1 MLTGGM
7 DERQDFTLILK
18 SRFPL
23 VVLETHEEA
32 RALGLIENICRLEEW
47 AFFTWSVTEGIRR
60 YGREDRIPM
69 TQEFT
74 AALRHIDKT
83 PQNGVYALLD
93 AHPYLENPINERL
106 LREIALGYNQT
117 ARTLVFVSPSMV
129 MPPELARMTARFQL
143 AVLDIAGVR
152 EVIRE
157 EAKLYESRNDGKKP
171 RGTKEAVDLLA
182 QHLSGMCRDD
192 ARRLVRQAIEDDGEI
207 DQKDIARILRF
218 KHDSLG
224 KGGVLSFEPDVAKF
238 QDIGGLQNLK
248 RWLDR
253 RKSVFLGSAD
263 AVGLDTP
270 KGILLLGVQGG
281 GKSLAAKAVAGSW
294 GIPLL
299 CLDFATL
306 YNKFYGETEKN
317 LRESLQAAESMAPC
331 VLWVDEIEKGLAS
344 DVSGATDGGVSRRV
358 LGTLLTWMSERKSRV
373 FLVATSNDIS
383 QLPPELLRKGRFD
396 EIFFVDLPDADTR
409 KEILGIHLSR
419 RKQDPARF
427 DLKRLVQSSEGFSG
441 AEIEQAIV
449 SSLYEAL
456 ARKAAPSTDLVQE
469 ELRTTK
475 PLSVTMAE
483 QVAQLRAWA
492 AERTVS
498 AN

>member
-1 MLTGGM
+1 M

-23 VVLETHEEA
+23 VVLETHEET
-32 RALGLIENICRLEEW
+32 RAIALLENVCYLQEW
-47 AFFTWSVTEGIRR
+47 AFFTWSVTEGIHRH
-60 YGREDRIPM
+60 GKTDRIPM

-74 AALRHIDKT
+74 AALRHIDVT
-83 PQNGVYALLD
+83 PQNGIYALLD
-93 AHPYLENPINERL
+93 AHPYLQDPVNQRL
-106 LREIALGYNQT
+106 LRVIAQGYGRT
-117 ARTLVFVSPSMV
+117 ARTLVLISPSIE
-129 MPPELARMTARFQL
+129 MPPELARMSARFQL
-143 AVLDIAGVR
+143 SVLDAAGVR

-157 EAKLYESRNDGKKP
+157 EAKLYESREGKKP
-171 RGTKEAVDLLA
+171 RGTQEAVDLLA
-182 QHLSGMCRDD
+182 QHLPGMCRDD

-207 DQKDIARILRF
+207 DQKDIERLLRF

-224 KGGVLSFEPDVAKF
+224 KGGVLSFEPDVAKS
-238 QDIGGLQNLK
+238 QDVGGLQNLK
-248 RWLDR
+248 RWLAR
-253 RKSVFLGSAD
+253 RKPVFLGGAD
-263 AVGLDTP
+263 AKGLDTP

-294 GIPLL
+294 GVPLL
-299 CLDFATL
+299 SLDFATL

-317 LRESLQAAESMAPC
+317 LRESLQAAEAMAPC

-344 DVSGATDGGVSRRV
+344 DASGATDGGVSRRV
-358 LGTLLTWMSERKSRV
+358 LGTLLTWMSDRKSRV

-396 EIFFVDLPDADTR
+396 EIFFVDLPDPATR
-409 KEILGIHLSR
+409 EEILGIHLQR
-419 RKQDPARF
+419 RKQDPKTF
-427 DLKRLVQSSEGFSG
+427 DLKRLARASEGFSG

-449 SSLYEAL
+449 SALYEGL
-456 ARKAAPSTDLVQE
+456 ARKTSPSTELVE
-469 ELRTTK
+469 EEIRNTR

-483 QVAQLRAWA
+483 QVAELRSWA
-492 AERTVS
+492 AERTVP

>member
-1 MLTGGM
+1 M
-7 DERQDFTLILK
+7 DELQDFSVILK
-18 SRFPL
+18 SRFPIVL
-23 VVLETHEEA
+23 LETQEEP
-32 RALGLIENICRLEEW
+32 RATALLEKICNIEEW
-47 AFFTWSVTEGIRR
+47 ALFVWSVTEGIHRN
-60 YGREDRIPM
+60 GRSDRIPM
-69 TQEFT
+69 TQDFT
-74 AALRHIDKT
+74 AALRHIDAT
-83 PQNGVYALLD
+83 LQNGVYALLD
-93 AHPYLENPINERL
+93 AHPYLDNPVNQRL

-117 ARTLVFVSPSMV
+117 ARTLVFVSSAIEVPA
-129 MPPELARMTARFQL
+129 ELARMSARFKL
-143 AVLDIAGVR
+143 SVLDINGVR
-152 EVIRE
+152 EVIHE
-157 EAKLYESRNDGKKP
+157 EAKLYETREGRKP
-171 RGTKEAVDLLA
+171 RGTQEAINLLA
-182 QHLSGMCRDD
+182 QHLAGMCRDD

-207 DQKDIARILRF
+207 DQKDIERILKF
-218 KHDSLG
+218 KHDALG
-224 KGGVLSFEPDVAKF
+224 KGGVLAFEPDVAKLL
-238 QDIGGLQNLK
+238 DIGGLQNLK
-248 RWLDR
+248 RWLER
-253 RKSVFLGSAD
+253 RKPVFLGSAD
-263 AVGLDTP
+263 SKGLDTP

-344 DVSGATDGGVSRRV
+344 DAGGASDGGVSRRV

-396 EIFFVDLPDADTR
+396 EIFFVDLPDAETR
-409 KEILGIHLSR
+409 REIIAIHLKR
-419 RKQDPARF
+419 RQQDPAAF
-427 DLKRLVQSSEGFSG
+427 DLKRLCEASEGFSG

-456 ARKAAPSTDLVQE
+456 ARKTAPSTALVEE
-469 ELRTTK
+469 ELRSTK

-492 AERTVS
+492 AERTVP

>member
-1 MLTGGM
+1 M
-7 DERQDFTLILK
+7 DERKDFTLILK

-23 VVLETHEEA
+23 VVLETHEES
-32 RALGLIENICRLEEW
+32 RAIALLENICHLEEW
-47 AFFTWSVTEGIRR
+47 AFFTWSVTEGIHRH
-60 YGREDRIPM
+60 GRSDRIAM
-69 TQEFT
+69 TQEFV

-83 PQNGVYALLD
+83 PQNGIYALLD
-93 AHPYLENPINERL
+93 AHPYLGEPVVQRL
-106 LREIALGYNQT
+106 LRVIALGYNKT
-117 ARTLVFVSPSMV
+117 ARTLVFVSPSV
-129 MPPELARMTARFQL
+129 EIPADLARMSARFRL
-143 AVLDIAGVR
+143 AVLDAGGVR

-157 EAKLYESRNDGKKP
+157 EAKLYESRNDEKP
-171 RGTKEAVDLLA
+171 RGTKEVVELLA

-207 DQKDIARILRF
+207 NEKDVARILRL
-218 KHDSLG
+218 KHEALG
-224 KGGVLSFEPDVAKF
+224 KGGVLSFELDVARY
-238 QDIGGLQNLK
+238 QDVGGLQNLK

-253 RKSVFLGSAD
+253 RKPVFLGAGQ
-263 AVGLDTP
+263 AQGLDTP

-294 GIPLL
+294 GVPLL

-344 DVSGATDGGVSRRV
+344 DASGATDGGVSRRI

-383 QLPPELLRKGRFD
+383 HLPPELLRKGRFD
-396 EIFFVDLPDADTR
+396 EIFFIDLPDAAMR
-409 KEILGIHLSR
+409 EEIFRIHLTR
-419 RKQDPARF
+419 RKQNPSSF
-427 DLKRLVQSSEGFSG
+427 DLKRLGRASDGFSG

-449 SSLYEAL
+449 SALYEAL
-456 ARKAAPSTDLVQE
+456 ARKTAPSTELVE
-469 ELRTTK
+469 EEMRSTK

-483 QVAQLRAWA
+483 QVAELRAWA
-492 AERTVS
+492 AERTVP

>member
-1 MLTGGM
+1 M
-7 DERQDFTLILK
+7 DERRDFTLILK
-18 SRFPL
+18 SRFPIVL
-23 VVLETHEEA
+23 LETHEES
-32 RALGLIENICRLEEW
+32 RATSLLENICNFEEW
-47 AFFTWSVTEGIRR
+47 ALFTWSVTEGIHR
-60 YGREDRIPM
+60 YGRSDRIPM

-74 AALRHIDKT
+74 AALRHIDQT

-93 AHPYLENPINERL
+93 AHPYLDNPVNQRL
-106 LREIALGYNQT
+106 LREIALGYNKT
-117 ARTLVFVSPSMV
+117 ARTLVFVSSAIE
-129 MPPELARMTARFQL
+129 MPPELARMSARFRL
-143 AVLDIAGVR
+143 SVLDAAGVR

-157 EAKLYESRNDGKKP
+157 EAKLYESREGRKP
-171 RGTKEAVDLLA
+171 RGTQEAVELLA
-182 QHLSGMCRDD
+182 QHLAGMCRDD
-192 ARRLVRQAIEDDGEI
+192 ARRLVRQAIEEDGEI

-224 KGGVLSFEPDVAKF
+224 KGGVLSFEPDIAKF
-238 QDIGGLQNLK
+238 QDLGGLQNLK
-248 RWLDR
+248 RWLER
-253 RKSVFLGSAD
+253 RKPVFLGA
-263 AVGLDTP
+263 AEAKGLDTP

-281 GKSLAAKAVAGSW
+281 GKSLAAKAVAGGW

-344 DVSGATDGGVSRRV
+344 DASGATDGGVSRRV
-358 LGTLLTWMSERKSRV
+358 LGTLLTWMSDRKSRV

-383 QLPPELLRKGRFD
+383 LLPPELLRKGRFD
-396 EIFFVDLPDADTR
+396 EIFFVDLPDAATR
-409 KEILGIHLSR
+409 EEIIRIHLQR
-419 RKQDPARF
+419 RKQDPKSF
-427 DLKRLVQSSEGFSG
+427 DLKRLAQASEGFSG

-449 SSLYEAL
+449 SALYEAL
-456 ARKAAPSTDLVQE
+456 ARKTAPSTELVE
-469 ELRTTK
+469 GEIRSTK

-492 AERTVS
+492 AERTVP